1 MGLLKAGGRHT
12 APIALLV
19 FVALGAAACQG
30 TRIPYLN
37 AGAATPEPLTPAS
50 AGAVEAGEL
59 KPADGAVD
67 AGDFPEAP
75 RDGTVNVEVAAVEVA
90 VAVADVADAPDIA
103 KNSIV
108 GSWKTAS
115 AGVGCQMFL
124 TLTKY
129 GDNSRGGTRGCAG
142 ELQAVRAWNVAGKQL
157 VLFDETGA
165 GIAVLYSTGTERF
178 DGRTAGGQT
187 VSLSR

>member
-1 MGLLKAGGRHT
+1 MGLLKAGGRHI

-75 RDGTVNVEVAAVEVA
+75 QDGTVNVEVAA
-90 VAVADVADAPDIA
+90 ADAPDIA

-165 GIAVLYSTGTERF
+165 GIAVLYSTGKERF
-178 DGRTAGGQT
+178 DGQTAGGQT